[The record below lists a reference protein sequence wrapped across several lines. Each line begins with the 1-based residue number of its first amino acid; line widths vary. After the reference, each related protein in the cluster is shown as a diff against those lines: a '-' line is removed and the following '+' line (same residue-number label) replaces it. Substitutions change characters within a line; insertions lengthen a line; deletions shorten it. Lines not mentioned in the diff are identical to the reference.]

1 MSSAEGAPRMRTEE
15 TLAYVAFGSN
25 LGPREAH
32 FERALAGLSAAP
44 GVRVLRRSRWHETE
58 PVGGPHD
65 QPRFLNGVVEVATTL
80 DARTFFTLLQ
90 TLEQR
95 AGRDRANEVRHG
107 PRTLD
112 LDLLLFGERRIDER
126 DLVVPHPRMGEREF
140 VLAPLADL
148 SPELARRHARRAA
161 DSMLG

>member
-1 MSSAEGAPRMRTEE
+1 MSESAGAPRARTEE

-32 FERALAGLSAAP
+32 FERALAALASAP

-58 PVGGPHD
+58 PVGGPRG

-80 DARTFFTLLQ
+80 DVRTFFTLLQ
-90 TLEQR
+90 SLERR
-95 AGRDRANEVRHG
+95 AGRDRASEVRHG

-112 LDLLLFGERRIDER
+112 LDLLLFGERRIDEH

-148 SPELARRHARRAA
+148 SPELARRHTRRAE
-161 DSMLG
+161 DPVPG